1 MPRLTKI
8 LGMSQNAIELR
19 GITRTFGSNQALRG
33 VDLVLPGGPV
43 GLLGPNGAGKSTLLK
58 IILGLLN
65 PTSGEG
71 SVFGYPISPNS
82 TAPAQLRSLV
92 GYMPEA
98 DALVPSLRG
107 IDYVSL
113 AGELCGL
120 TRKQSL
126 RRSHEVLEYLELGE
140 ARYRNVEEYSTGM
153 KQRVKL
159 AQALVHDPPL
169 LLLDEP
175 TSGLDPAGR
184 EAMLRLLKQL
194 GQDFGKTMLISTHL
208 LADVETVCERVV
220 ILYGGQIA
228 GVGTVAELCPPRPG
242 RYRVRVIGD
251 TNSFSSQLQAHKIE
265 ILNRSPQGEWVI
277 RGAADLTVN
286 QLIEYAHR
294 SSCTLR
300 AAIPDDETLEET
312 YRRLVASR

>member
-1 MPRLTKI
+1 MPT
-8 LGMSQNAIELR
+8 NAIELR
-19 GITRTFGSNQALRG
+19 AITRTFGKNYALRG
-33 VDLVLPGGPV
+33 VDLVLPGGAV

-65 PTSGEG
+65 PSSGEG
-71 SVFGYPISPNS
+71 NVFGFPISPSS

-92 GYMPEA
+92 GYMSEA
-98 DALVPSLRG
+98 DALVPGLRG
-107 IDYVSL
+107 VDYVGL

-126 RRSHEVLEYLELGE
+126 RRAHEVLEYLELGE

-159 AQALVHDPPL
+159 AQAIVHDPPL

-194 GQDFGKTMLISTHL
+194 GKDFGKAMLISTHL

-220 ILYGGQIA
+220 ILYAGEIA
-228 GVGTVAELCPPRPG
+228 GTGTVADLSPPRPG
-242 RYRVRVIGD
+242 RFRVRVVGD
-251 TNSFSSQLQAHKIE
+251 TNSFSDQLNSNNIE
-265 ILNRSPQGEWVI
+265 ILNRSPQGEWVV
-277 RGAADLTVN
+277 RGPKELTVN
-286 QLIEYAHR
+286 ELIEYAGR
-294 SSCTLR
+294 SSCIVR
-300 AAIPDDETLEET
+300 SAIPDDETLEET
-312 YRRLVASR
+312 YRRLIGVRG

>member
-1 MPRLTKI
+1 
-8 LGMSQNAIELR
+8 
-19 GITRTFGSNQALRG
+19 
-33 VDLVLPGGPV
+33 
-43 GLLGPNGAGKSTLLK
+43 
-58 IILGLLN
+58 
-65 PTSGEG
+65 
-71 SVFGYPISPNS
+71 
-82 TAPAQLRSLV
+82 
-92 GYMPEA
+92 
-98 DALVPSLRG
+98 
-107 IDYVSL
+107 
-113 AGELCGL
+113 
-120 TRKQSL
+120 
-126 RRSHEVLEYLELGE
+126 
-140 ARYRNVEEYSTGM
+140 
-153 KQRVKL
+153 
-159 AQALVHDPPL
+159 
-169 LLLDEP
+169 
-175 TSGLDPAGR
+175 
-184 EAMLRLLKQL
+184 MLRLLKQL